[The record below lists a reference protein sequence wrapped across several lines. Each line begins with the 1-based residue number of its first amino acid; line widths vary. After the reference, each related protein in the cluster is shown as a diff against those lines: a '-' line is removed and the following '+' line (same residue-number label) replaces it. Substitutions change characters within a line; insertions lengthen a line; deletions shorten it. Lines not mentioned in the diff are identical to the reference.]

1 MLNHVI
7 SIGFSIEKI
16 PFNALLLKMVLGI
29 LNYID
34 INFAS

>member
-16 PFNALLLKMVLGI
+16 PLNALLFKVVLGT

-34 INFAS
+34 INFVS